1 MINPVNTIFH
11 YSKANFTT
19 EALRHEIPHPPTVIT
34 ENIEQAYDYASE
46 IIDSRKTA
54 VIKQIIRGQ
63 GTGSPSN
70 TD

>member
-11 YSKANFTT
+11 YSKVNFTA
-19 EALRHEIPHPPTVIT
+19 EAVRHEIPHPPTVIT